1 MSEVERDRIA
11 LENYI
16 KQLFQVDFVPPLAQK
31 QLKDFINSTERKYTY
46 SGILKTLKYFYEVK
60 HGDISKAKNG
70 IGIVPYVYDDAYMY
84 WRSIWEAQ
92 QANKR
97 AIEKENSIAAIP
109 RIEIHIT
116 SPRRE
121 PMGKNR
127 RRGFSFLDEDV
138 EGMDET

>member
-1 MSEVERDRIA
+1 MSEVEKDRMA

-16 KQLFQVDFVPPLAQK
+16 KHLFQVDFVPPLAQK
-31 QLKDFINSTERKYTY
+31 QLKDYMNSSERRYTY
-46 SGILKTLKYFYEVK
+46 SGILKTLKYFYEIK

-70 IGIVPYVYDDAYMY
+70 IGIVPFVYDDAYVY

-97 AIEKENSIAAIP
+97 AIEKENSIAQIP
-109 RIEIHIT
+109 KIEIHIT

-121 PMGKNR
+121 PMGRNKR
-127 RRGFSFLDEDV
+127 KAFSFLDEDV
-138 EGMDET
+138 EETGEA